1 MSCCVCKCNLFHIF
15 HRTKCVRVLCLSLLC
30 VTSGEWP
37 SSPSHV
43 VEPLGLAAHPN
54 NHSTFPVGGNERYSQ
69 SITAVAIIR
78 ARASQQRMR
87 RHEHAPMTL
96 CLFLGD
102 VNFVRAGWRW
112 FHDTNEETYVFN
124 DDIHA
129 QGSAHIGVPVPTR
142 CCTMYIS
149 RVAGCHSS
157 VVANLWLCINEA
169 LSFLPL
175 CARYHCAARQ
185 MHTFKTD
192 SCSPPNHKFLCG
204 RMSFN
209 VMPCCKW

>member
-78 ARASQQRMR
+78 ARALRNS
-87 RHEHAPMTL
+87 EW
-96 CLFLGD
+96 G
-102 VNFVRAGWRW
+102 V
-112 FHDTNEETYVFN
+112 TN
-124 DDIHA
+124 
-129 QGSAHIGVPVPTR
+129 TR
-142 CCTMYIS
+142 
-149 RVAGCHSS
+149 
-157 VVANLWLCINEA
+157 LWLCVYFWAMWTLFGPVEDD
-169 LSFLPL
+169 FMT
-175 CARYHCAARQ
+175 RMKR
-185 MHTFKTD
+185 
-192 SCSPPNHKFLCG
+192 
-204 RMSFN
+204 RMSSTTIFMLRGRRIS
-209 VMPCCKW
+209 VCQCQRDVVRCTSAVWPVVTAQSLPICDYA